1 MVSAYLAKPKKLFVI
16 AASAVQQGHLI
27 LEMVADSGAE
37 LHILCPRHLATA
49 TNRTKLRIPLQVDTA
64 GGTVQ
69 LWETAVVVIGPL
81 TLKWYIDPAAVHS
94 LLSIALLEESG
105 WNYVQGGGRAA
116 IVKADMKMELIRQGQ
131 QWQALPGGD
140 SSYRRDRD
148 QSRR

>member
-1 MVSAYLAKPKKLFVI
+1 MVSAYMARPRKLFVI
-16 AASAVQQGHLI
+16 AASASARHLI

-49 TNRTKLRIPLQVDTA
+49 THRTRLKIPLQVDTA
-64 GGTVQ
+64 GGTVL

-81 TLKWYIDPAAVHS
+81 TLKCYIDPEAVHS

-116 IVKADMKMELIRQGQ
+116 IV
-131 QWQALPGGD
+131 
-140 SSYRRDRD
+140 
-148 QSRR
+148 